1 MLKDIFLIVTVMLA
15 ISGCDKDPK
24 KEIGYGVIRDGE
36 YSNSYFNMAIKV
48 PRNWTVQSD
57 AEQEELMH
65 LGNEIIAG
73 DDKNLKAFLTAS
85 QKQTVNLFAFFK
97 YEIGAPV
104 PFNPSILA
112 FAENVVNARG
122 IKRGSDYHF
131 HWKKTLESGQVKY
144 EFPGDIFTIT
154 ISGVSFDVMPAVV
167 VMGGVKVKQ
176 EFYATRINDY
186 ILGFILSYSTNSEK
200 NELNGVVSSLKF
212 SK

>member
-15 ISGCDKDPK
+15 ISGCDKDPE

-48 PRNWTVQSD
+48 PRNWAVQSN
-57 AEQEELMH
+57 AEQKEIMNF
-65 LGNEIIAG
+65 GNELIAG
-73 DDKNLKAFLTAS
+73 DDKNLKAIMKAS

-97 YEIGAPV
+97 YEVGAPV

-112 FAENVVNARG
+112 LAEKVVNAPG

-131 HWKKTLESGQVKY
+131 HVKKALESGQVKY

-154 ISGVSFDVMPAVV
+154 ISGVSFDVMPAVT
-167 VMGGVKVKQ
+167 VMGDVKVKQ

-186 ILGFILSYSTNSEK
+186 ILGIVLSYSTNSEK